1 MPLLVAAPSLTLATR
16 HDRDWRADGC
26 RKFPL
31 RRDPGVGDREAL
43 ELPASSS
50 RASMLT
56 RIANLCTR
64 QSGLAILALVA
75 VALSAPAA
83 HGELLRVGKA
93 VPEAFSFVPL
103 DVGMRYGLFKKYGID
118 IETSAYGGGGMLQ
131 QALTA
136 DSIDIGLGSGPEMAG
151 IVKGVPVKA
160 VAAMAGPPL
169 LIALMVRPDG
179 TIKTVDDLKG
189 RRVGVTSSNSLTA
202 WLVGQLSLQKGWG
215 RDGIS
220 ATPLGAVPGLL
231 AALMM
236 MQVDGFVADISTLLR
251 AQEAGEG
258 KILLSFG
265 DLVQD
270 FHIHVIFATNK
281 LIAAR
286 PGAVRAFLAGWFETI
301 GFMRAS
307 KDKTVETAMTVLDLN
322 RSIAER
328 SYDILIP
335 MFSDD
340 GRFNPKALAVLSRSY
355 VDLKY
360 LPTQPDMSKLY
371 TEEFLPRK

>member
-1 MPLLVAAPSLTLATR
+1 MLLLVAAPSLTLATR
-16 HDRDWRADGC
+16 HDRDWRADGL
-26 RKFPL
+26 PQIPAAS
-31 RRDPGVGDREAL
+31 DPGAGDSEAL
-43 ELPASSS
+43 ELPASFP

-64 QSGLAILALVA
+64 QSGLAILALLA

-118 IETSAYGGGGMLQ
+118 IESSAYGGGGMLQ

-179 TIKTVDDLKG
+179 AIKTVDDLKG

-220 ATPLGAVPGLL
+220 ATPLGAIPGLL

-301 GFMRAS
+301 GFMRAN
-307 KDKTVETAMTVLDLN
+307 KDKTVETAMTILDLN

-371 TEEFLPRK
+371 TEEFLPKK

>member
-1 MPLLVAAPSLTLATR
+1 MLLLVAAPSLTLATR
-16 HDRDWRADGC
+16 HDRDWRADGL
-26 RKFPL
+26 PQIPAAS
-31 RRDPGVGDREAL
+31 DPGAGDSEAL
-43 ELPASSS
+43 ELPASFP

-64 QSGLAILALVA
+64 QSGLAILALLA

-118 IETSAYGGGGMLQ
+118 IESSAYGGGGMLQ

-179 TIKTVDDLKG
+179 AIKTVDDLKG

-301 GFMRAS
+301 GFMRAN
-307 KDKTVETAMTVLDLN
+307 KDKTVETAMSVLDLN

-371 TEEFLPRK
+371 TEEFLPKK

>member
-1 MPLLVAAPSLTLATR
+1 MRIGLAKLCVRQMGVGQIGLALLVL
-16 HDRDWRADGC
+16 
-26 RKFPL
+26 
-31 RRDPGVGDREAL
+31 
-43 ELPASSS
+43 
-50 RASMLT
+50 
-56 RIANLCTR
+56 
-64 QSGLAILALVA
+64 LVLHA
-75 VALSAPAA
+75 GAPAR
-83 HGELLRVGKA
+83 GDELLRVGKA

-103 DVGMRYGLFKKYGID
+103 DVGMRYGFFKKYGIE
-118 IETSAYGGGGMLQ
+118 IQTSAYGGGGMLQ

-136 DSIDIGLGSGPEMAG
+136 DSVDIGLGSGPEMAG

-179 TIKTVDDLKG
+179 TIKTIDDLKG

-202 WLVGQLSLQKGWG
+202 WLVGQLSLRQGWG

-220 ATPLGAVPGLL
+220 VTPLGAIPGLL

-251 AQEAGEG
+251 AEAAGEG

-265 DLVQD
+265 DMVKD

-281 LIAAR
+281 LIATR
-286 PGAVRAFLAGWFETI
+286 PGAIRGFLAGWFDTI
-301 GFMRAS
+301 AFMRAN
-307 KDKTVETAMTVLDLN
+307 KGKTVETAMTVLDLD
-322 RSIAER
+322 RGIAER
-328 SYDILIP
+328 SYDILMP

-340 GRFNPKALAVLSRSY
+340 GRFNDRALAVLARSY
-355 VDLKY
+355 VDLKF
-360 LPTQPDMSKLY
+360 LRTEPDMSKLY
-371 TEEFLPRK
+371 TEGFLPKR

>member
-1 MPLLVAAPSLTLATR
+1 MIEIGGRTV
-16 HDRDWRADGC
+16 C
-26 RKFPL
+26 RKFSL
-31 RRDPGVGDREAL
+31 RRDPGAGDSEAL

-64 QSGLAILALVA
+64 QSGLAILALLA

-103 DVGMRYGLFKKYGID
+103 DVGVRYGLFKKYGID

-270 FHIHVIFATNK
+270 FHIHVIFATNR

-301 GFMRAS
+301 GFMRAN
-307 KDKTVETAMTVLDLN
+307 KEKTVETAMTVLDLN

-360 LPTQPDMSKLY
+360 LPAQPDMGKLY

>member
-1 MPLLVAAPSLTLATR
+1 MIEIGADGSAKPRLQLAQSGAGEAFEWLASSLRALMLFGTAKLRVRQLGLAALALLAVPSL
-16 HDRDWRADGC
+16 
-26 RKFPL
+26 
-31 RRDPGVGDREAL
+31 
-43 ELPASSS
+43 
-50 RASMLT
+50 
-56 RIANLCTR
+56 
-64 QSGLAILALVA
+64 SG
-75 VALSAPAA
+75 PAA
-83 HGELLRVGKA
+83 HGEVLRVGKA

-103 DVGMRYGLFKKYGID
+103 EVGIRNGLFKKYGLE
-118 IETSAYGGGGMLQ
+118 IETSAYSGGGMLQ

-136 DSIDIGLGSGPEMAG
+136 GSVDIGLGSGPEMAG
-151 IVKGVPVKA
+151 IAKGVPVKA

-202 WLVGQLSLQKGWG
+202 WLVGELSLQKGWG

-220 ATPLGAVPGLL
+220 VTPLGAIPGLL

-251 AQEAGEG
+251 AEAAGEG

-265 DLVQD
+265 DMVKD

-281 LIAAR
+281 LIATR
-286 PGAVRAFLAGWFETI
+286 PSAIRGFLAGWFETI
-301 GFMRAS
+301 AFMRAN
-307 KDKTVETAMTVLDLN
+307 KGKTVETAMTVLDLN

-328 SYDILIP
+328 SYDKLIP

-340 GRFNPKALAVLSRSY
+340 GRFNPKALAVLGRSY

-360 LPTQPDMSKLY
+360 LPTEPDMSKLY
-371 TEEFLPRK
+371 TEEYLPKR